1 MGCTCFV
8 ITLGPLSVWRLSADL
23 SPSLC
28 PVVGLVTAFRAVRRL
43 STQMLS
49 TPFAEGSYMDISIL
63 WLPSHILGIC
73 SSWKLMLGHK
83 MILYFS
89 HRIASEYM
97 MVISSGLQC
106 LCLLTLDLCYFCQL
120 STPATGHWP
129 WTDWDDTAQWSNLGV
144 HKDITSTVFELQ
156 KWFLHQNGVEF
167 CKKCNAND
175 KSD

>member
-1 MGCTCFV
+1 M
-8 ITLGPLSVWRLSADL
+8 WRLSADL

-97 MVISSGLQC
+97 MVISSGQC
-106 LCLLTLDLCYFCQL
+106 VSAVSLYIDSGSVISANCRHRPL
-120 STPATGHWP
+120 ATDPGHVMC
-129 WTDWDDTAQWSNLGV
+129 WDDTAAPAYGYGCWCWSSPY
-144 HKDITSTVFELQ
+144 ITDTVKL
-156 KWFLHQNGVEF
+156 KL
-167 CKKCNAND
+167 
-175 KSD
+175 

>member
-129 WTDWDDTAQWSNLGV
+129 WTCDMLRRHCTGPECI
-144 HKDITSTVFELQ
+144 DIAPVSASLNPVLD
-156 KWFLHQNGVEF
+156 N
-167 CKKCNAND
+167 
-175 KSD
+175 

>member
-129 WTDWDDTAQWSNLGV
+129 WTDWDDTALQSIYCRYGETEAVMCVMIVVTGVCGTWSSIWIL
-144 HKDITSTVFELQ
+144 DRS
-156 KWFLHQNGVEF
+156 
-167 CKKCNAND
+167 A
-175 KSD
+175 